1 MNYKGHLPSGLTA
14 GQVVAV
20 AIISIVAII
29 VLTTA
34 ASARMMHQNPAH
46 ELAWTMTHEVELT

>member
-1 MNYKGHLPSGLTA
+1 MMNYKGKRGLTA
-14 GQVVAV
+14 GQVVAI
-20 AIISIVAII
+20 AIIGIIAII

-46 ELAWTMTHEVELT
+46 EFAWCVTHEVEPT

>member
-1 MNYKGHLPSGLTA
+1 MNYKGHRPRGLTA
-14 GQVVAV
+14 GQVVVIVIIALV
-20 AIISIVAII
+20 ATI

-46 ELAWTMTHEVELT
+46 ELAYCLTTEVELT